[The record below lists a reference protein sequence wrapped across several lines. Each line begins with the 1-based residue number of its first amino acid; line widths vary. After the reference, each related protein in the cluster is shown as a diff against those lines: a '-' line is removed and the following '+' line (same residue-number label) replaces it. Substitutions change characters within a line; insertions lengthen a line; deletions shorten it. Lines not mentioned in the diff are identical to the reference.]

1 MCVFFFSISLLHT
14 LFFFSSRR
22 RHTSCALVTG
32 VQTCALP
39 ICVYVRFVVAALTT
53 EQKLTRAQAKR
64 LPRGAVMDQVI
75 KQAATSRTKSQA
87 SDLDDAE
94 GITEAFARDFPHLIL
109 AAPTLNLAEAVA
121 VLLRMEIDGAIER
134 ILEKAGIE
142 PAVARYAIVFTT
154 ET

>member
-1 MCVFFFSISLLHT
+1 MRRAIKELQPQDDEISA
-14 LFFFSSRR
+14 
-22 RHTSCALVTG
+22 TSG
-32 VQTCALP
+32 G
-39 ICVYVRFVVAALTT
+39 VYVRFVVAALTT

-109 AAPTLNLAEAVA
+109 AAPTLNPAEAVA
-121 VLLRMEIDGAIER
+121 VLLRMEIAGPIER
-134 ILEKAGIE
+134 ILAT
-142 PAVARYAIVFTT
+142 PALNTSLTPYALP
-154 ET
+154 